1 MASACANVGVITGG
15 DRDIQ
20 KPSLLSSDPSNAT
33 INFSDESIVLTFDEN
48 IQVDDLKNQLIISP
62 SVDKNSY
69 NYSVKRNTLTL
80 TFDEP
85 LEENT
90 TYTINLR
97 ESVKDV
103 TEGNVSEKIDFA
115 ISTGDK
121 IDSLSISGKVLD
133 LLTGEPSEDRIV
145 GLYLANDTL
154 DIFNSAPRYFTQTD
168 TAGNFDINY
177 IRQGNYFLYAFQ
189 DENNNLKNEPA
200 DEAYGFYSDTLFL
213 TQPLTNINLAL
224 QKLDISP
231 LRIQSARPNGKYYV
245 INLTKPIVSYQ
256 LEPMDTTLQL
266 FSNLVEDNAQIR
278 VYNTYSSV
286 DSIAANLQVQD
297 TIGQTINEDIF
308 IKFTDTQRP
317 AEAFQMAISPS
328 TNSSIEE
335 TFVASLRFN
344 KPVGSVNLDSI
355 FFRYDSLNFVT
366 VDSTDLSWSHQK
378 DKITIIKN
386 LPKIMMDVSITE
398 PTEQQPTS
406 QTNMARPAVSKD
418 QTVEFYLGK
427 GAFMSIENDSSNA
440 TLNKYKFKNPEDY
453 GVLTGDVTS
462 DAPAFIIQLLNNS
475 NEVIDE
481 IRNSKSYQFSS
492 VKPGEYKMRLIIDE
506 DNDGE
511 WDPGNILLKT
521 QPETVI
527 YYPETI
533 LLRANW
539 EVQDLNFIL

>member
-154 DIFNSAPRYFTQTD
+154 DIFSSAPRYFTQTD